1 MRKIPRLGAVLSL
14 ALGTALLGASAAG
27 AASGGNACSGTLA
40 SPGVLAGTYHG
51 NVTVTGLCVVDSGAA
66 VINGNLVIAAG
77 GAVGAAFALNHA
89 TGTGTSSLTVRGNV
103 TVGAGGVLS
112 LGCEP
117 AGEPCPDDPAAT
129 TAHRVLGSVTAWSP
143 LGVVFYGD
151 HIGGSVMVSVGGG
164 GVSCD
169 PPFPGIFAAVNS
181 PPFSDAEDN
190 VIGGNLTFTG
200 LKSCWLG
207 SIRNK
212 VGGNVTIT
220 SNTLADPTA
229 DMIVSNHVG
238 GNLVC
243 FDDSPAAQFAVGGS
257 ANQVRGMAAGQ
268 CGFHVK
274 QPNPAPDGPLQLI
287 SVRG

>member
-1 MRKIPRLGAVLSL
+1 MQKILRLAAAVAL
-14 ALGTALLGASAAG
+14 ALGTAVLGAGAAG
-27 AASGGNACSGTLA
+27 AAATSTTCTGTLE

-51 NVTVTGLCVVDSGAA
+51 NVTVTGLCVVNSGAA
-66 VINGNLVIAAG
+66 VINGNLVIADD

-103 TVGAGGVLS
+103 TVGSGGVLS

-117 AGEPCPDDPAAT
+117 AGEPCSDDPTAT
-129 TAHRVLGSVTAWSP
+129 TAHRVLGNVQASSP
-143 LGVVFYGD
+143 LGVVFYAD
-151 HIGGSVMVSVGGG
+151 IIGGNVSVAGGGG

-181 PPFSDAEDN
+181 PAFSDAEDN

-207 SIRNK
+207 SIRNS
-212 VGGNVTIT
+212 VRGNVTIT
-220 SNTLADPTA
+220 GNTLADSTA

-238 GNLVC
+238 GNLAC
-243 FDDSPAAQFAVGGS
+243 AGNSPAAQFAVGGS
-257 ANQVRGMAAGQ
+257 ANQVRGFAFGE
-268 CGFHVK
+268 CGFRVK
-274 QPNPAPDGPLQLI
+274 KPNPAPDGPLQPI